1 MRKAA
6 FFCNDANARNTVFG
20 AGRWERFAG
29 LVDMHPVVITES
41 NIDDELPRLAEIEVA
56 LSTWG
61 MYELSPA
68 QLAQLPQLKALFY
81 AAGRV
86 RQFAEPLLGAG
97 VTVVSSWAA
106 NAVPTAE
113 FAMAQILLANK
124 GYHRNA
130 RESASPGG
138 WNSSFKGRGNFG
150 STVAVIGA
158 GMVGSKVIDLLR
170 PFRLDVIV
178 CDPHLSAER
187 ATELGVEM
195 VSLEEAFARASVVS
209 NHAANIPETV
219 GLLRHQQFSSMQQN
233 ATFVNTGRGATVVE
247 EDLVIVLRERPDLT
261 ALLDVT
267 WPEPPEEDSPLYSL
281 PNIVLSSHLAG
292 SCGDEVVRMADYA
305 AEEMEAWRA
314 GKPLRYEVTAEM
326 LDRMS

>member
-61 MYELSPA
+61 MFELSPA

-86 RQFAEPLLGAG
+86 KQFAAPLLGAG
-97 VTVVSSWAA
+97 ITVVSSWAA

-130 RESASPGG
+130 REFASPGG
-138 WNSSFKGRGNFG
+138 WKSSFKGRGNFG

-158 GMVGSKVIDLLR
+158 GR
-170 PFRLDVIV
+170 W
-178 CDPHLSAER
+178 ER
-187 ATELGVEM
+187 FA
-195 VSLEEAFARASVVS
+195 ARASVVS

-219 GLLRHQQFSSMQQN
+219 GCCAVSSSAQCSG
-233 ATFVNTGRGATVVE
+233 T
-247 EDLVIVLRERPDLT
+247 RP
-261 ALLDVT
+261 
-267 WPEPPEEDSPLYSL
+267 S
-281 PNIVLSSHLAG
+281 
-292 SCGDEVVRMADYA
+292 
-305 AEEMEAWRA
+305 
-314 GKPLRYEVTAEM
+314 
-326 LDRMS
+326 